1 MKKSHLYT
9 IMALMLTIAMLM
21 LAGCVPDSRNNGTSS
36 TTAQPLPAAD
46 PYIPP
51 ASSSP
56 EPVVEDSSPTV
67 ASSPEPA
74 PVESTTPEKTETN
87 EVDLSDFSLVGTWKN
102 TGSSGFG
109 QAQPGAIVVFDGANC
124 NFFSPR
130 DTYAFY
136 EDGGS
141 YRLDTTSFL
150 FAETLSFTVKI
161 IDKDQIEVNTGSDPT
176 ILTRVG

>member
-1 MKKSHLYT
+1 MKKSHELTT
-9 IMALMLTIAMLM
+9 IAIILTIATLI
-21 LAGCVPDSRNNGTSS
+21 LTGCVPIPRNNGSSS

-74 PVESTTPEKTETN
+74 PVESTPEKTETN
-87 EVDLSDFSLVGTWKN
+87 DIDLSDFSLVGTWKN
-102 TGSSGFG
+102 TGNSGFG

-161 IDKDQIEVNTGSDPT
+161 IDQDQIEVNTGSDPT

>member
-1 MKKSHLYT
+1 MKRTHVST
-9 IMALMLTIAMLM
+9 TIALFLSIALLL
-21 LAGCVPDSRNNGTSS
+21 LAGCVPVSSNSGSTSA
-36 TTAQPLPAAD
+36 TTQPLPSAD
-46 PYIPP
+46 PYVPP
-51 ASSSP
+51 STSNP
-56 EPVVEDSSPTV
+56 EPVIEDSPPTM
-67 ASSPEPA
+67 APSPEPA
-74 PVESTTPEKTETN
+74 PAEIAPDNSGN
-87 EVDLSDFSLVGTWKN
+87 SDVDFSDFSLVGTWKN

-161 IDKDQIEVNTGSDPT
+161 IDQDQIEVNTGSPPT
-176 ILTRVG
+176 TLKRVG